1 MFGIWNLVLGISE
14 TMVVGIAKIKLYLP
28 GCHSLKDKRRVL
40 RKIKD
45 RARAKLNIQIAEVDD
60 QDVWQSAE
68 LGFSLVGNDRRVI
81 QSIIDKVFS
90 FIEGFGEVQIVDQM
104 SEVMNY

>member
-1 MFGIWNLVLGISE
+1 
-14 TMVVGIAKIKLYLP
+14 MVVGVAKIKLYLP
-28 GCHSLKDKRRVL
+28 GCHSLKDKRQVL

-45 RARAKLNIQIAEVDD
+45 RTLAKMSVQIAEVAE
-60 QDVWQSAE
+60 QDVWQSSE
-68 LGFSLVGNDRRVI
+68 LGFSLVGNDGRVI
-81 QSIIDKVFS
+81 QSIMDKIFS

>member
-1 MFGIWNLVLGISE
+1 
-14 TMVVGIAKIKLYLP
+14 MVVGIAKIKLYLP

-45 RARAKLNIQIAEVDD
+45 RALAKLSVQIAEVDD
-60 QDVWQSAE
+60 QDVWQRAE

-81 QSIIDKVFS
+81 QSIIDRVFDFVEGCGDAQVVDNWS
-90 FIEGFGEVQIVDQM
+90 EIE
-104 SEVMNY
+104 NY

>member
-1 MFGIWNLVLGISE
+1 
-14 TMVVGIAKIKLYLP
+14 MVVGIAKIKLYLP

-45 RARAKLNIQIAEVDD
+45 RALAKLSVQIAEVGE

-81 QSIIDKVFS
+81 QSLIDKVFD
-90 FIEGFGEVQIVDQM
+90 FIASNGEIQIVDQW
-104 SEVMNY
+104 SEIENY

>member
-1 MFGIWNLVLGISE
+1 
-14 TMVVGIAKIKLYLP
+14 MVVGVAKIKLYLP
-28 GCHSLKDKRRVL
+28 GCHSLKDKRQVL

-45 RARAKLNIQIAEVDD
+45 RALAKMSVRIAEVAE
-60 QDVWQSAE
+60 QDVWQSSE